1 MDCNLLTFTE
11 NPLMESKEE
20 QELAVDI
27 NQELFEVSLLVPFIL
42 AIVSFT

>member
-1 MDCNLLTFTE
+1 
-11 NPLMESKEE
+11 MESKEE